1 MFSYLRPHR
10 RIASTPSSPIPE
22 VPSFEPPARPDHG
35 HPPRP
40 HDARF
45 DDESS
50 PISSPPFLP
59 PVARV
64 SSAGYGNTFE
74 NLSFT
79 GKTTSHGHDPRG
91 QSWGDAKLNNGQKGG
106 SELGS
111 SQKSPLSASNQRPES
126 AENAGPVP
134 TRNAGSDHARSQ
146 SNAVYDSNTK
156 KFFGPMTPDLDI
168 KSTGRRPTG
177 ARIPS
182 PTLEAPPTQSS
193 KGRLKMLNPMALLA
207 RRRTS
212 QAITQLTPESLT
224 TNFNSNDSFDPRI
237 KGTVVHDFSVPR
249 GPRRN
254 VSHNDVSTAD
264 GTRPF
269 QRSPYADSATSEKA
283 GNHTPVFTENFEE
296 EQYPAAGPH
305 VRKANDLSDLT
316 APKPMYARET
326 QRPVDQSAASKGND
340 ELQAG
345 DLKRLSA
352 QRFSSDAGPPVLPK
366 AETPAPVE
374 PKRISIDPASTPPK
388 PRPSSKNGGRA
399 RNVSDVSAKDI
410 PKHMKSTS
418 SRFSFDM
425 IGAAEQER
433 LLEDRHRQKALEKK
447 NTLDSNDDQ
456 QIYDEDDDFNYDDM
470 MDDDGLEERI
480 PGVNA
485 DYDEEDAFAGFDGGY
500 EEEIP
505 GINTTSLEEIEEME
519 EQQEM
524 EKTAPVKNEAQPGL
538 LDGSVAGFTFQ
549 PHVPSPMSPYTPGA
563 ATTPRDSS
571 GQVIGFA
578 MTKYSPCLTSDPPNS
593 VFTPVSPDG
602 NLVLPDKQL
611 PEGKSISGS
620 NSQGLGIVTEVP
632 NESQEEV
639 TQQQSSKS
647 TSFPYVAGLDDDD
660 LYFDDGMIGLEG
672 EGDENRDAV
681 VFDESL
687 FDNNDTDEYGRP
699 IKDQFMAAQ
708 RSNVGPTNVAGTV
721 EEAKEDTLSPLSPAT
736 NRPVGGLAP
745 QPSFSENRT
754 SDAAPIQLMTQ
765 SLTQDKLAE
774 YQASL
779 AAAAFSAAASGKFR
793 RDSTQSLFHIDSDRE
808 ENQPG
813 LVTDSGHTSSQYEH
827 LSPSY
832 DDDFDYDDAL
842 EDDEFIAAANAEALA
857 NDQDGFYGQEFGFYS
872 HPAASSAEYVNGG
885 YFGPRGMDGIIRS
898 QSGRIASRE
907 PNLTPI
913 TERSEYSNRNSFMS
927 ISHLHAP
934 SGSSPIVSPG
944 LAQLMIAESYEKG
957 SDMSMEALLKLRS
970 RAWGGS
976 QASVKSSGSNGN
988 GNGNASP
995 KSVDGSGSPVA
1006 TGPLVQSLW
1015 SRRKSS
1021 AFGLVNEEIESG
1033 IGDAGNL
1040 NTNQSSPELEQGK
1053 PAVRDVSSENEHEGD
1068 AEKVRRPSFTK
1079 QHKSTTSAESIS
1091 YMKEDDPIKG
1101 ERWVLERRRTADS
1114 GEVEVLGREV
1124 LSGGAI

>member
-134 TRNAGSDHARSQ
+134 TRNAGSDHSRSQ

-456 QIYDEDDDFNYDDM
+456 QTYDEDDDFNYDDM

-639 TQQQSSKS
+639 THQQSSKS

-1021 AFGLVNEEIESG
+1021 AFGLVNEAIESG

>member
-10 RIASTPSSPIPE
+10 RIPSTPSSPIPE

-45 DDESS
+45 EDESS

-74 NLSFT
+74 NLSFN
-79 GKTTSHGHDPRG
+79 GKITTHSHDPRG
-91 QSWGDAKLNNGQKGG
+91 QNWVDAKLNNGQKGG
-106 SELGS
+106 PEFGS
-111 SQKSPLSASNQRPES
+111 SQKSPLYTSNQKSES
-126 AENAGPVP
+126 AEHAGSVP
-134 TRNAGSDHARSQ
+134 TRNAGSEHSRSQ
-146 SNAVYDSNTK
+146 SNAIYDSNTK
-156 KFFGPMTPDLDI
+156 KFFGPMTPELDL

-182 PTLEAPPTQSS
+182 PTLEAPPTQPS

-224 TNFNSNDSFDPRI
+224 TNFNSNDNFDPRI
-237 KGTVVHDFSVPR
+237 KGTVVHDFSAPR

-264 GTRPF
+264 GTRSF
-269 QRSPYADSATSEKA
+269 QRSPYADSATSDKA

-326 QRPVDQSAASKGND
+326 QRPVDQGTASKGND

-352 QRFSSDAGPPVLPK
+352 QKLSSDAGPPVLPK
-366 AETPAPVE
+366 AETPGPVE
-374 PKRISIDPASTPPK
+374 SKHISIDPASTPPK
-388 PRPSSKNGGRA
+388 ARPSSKNSGRA

-447 NTLDSNDDQ
+447 NNLDSNDDQ

-500 EEEIP
+500 EEDIP
-505 GINTTSLEEIEEME
+505 GINTSTLEEIEEAE

-524 EKTAPVKNEAQPGL
+524 EQTAPVKNEPQPDL
-538 LDGSVAGFTFQ
+538 LDGNVAGFTFQ

-563 ATTPRDSS
+563 ATTPRDSN

-578 MTKYSPCLTSDPPNS
+578 MTKYSPCLTSDPPSS
-593 VFTPVSPDG
+593 VFTPISPDG
-602 NLVLPDKQL
+602 NLHLPDKQL
-611 PEGKSISGS
+611 PEG
-620 NSQGLGIVTEVP
+620 NSVTESKFQGLGIVTEVP
-632 NESQEEV
+632 DESQDDI

-647 TSFPYVAGLDDDD
+647 TSFPYMAGLDDDDD
-660 LYFDDGMIGLEG
+660 LYFDDGMIGLEA
-672 EGDENRDAV
+672 EGDETRDAGG
-681 VFDESL
+681 FDESL

-708 RSNVGPTNVAGTV
+708 MPSVAPTGVAATTG
-721 EEAKEDTLSPLSPAT
+721 EPKEDTLSPLSPTA

-754 SDAAPIQLMTQ
+754 SDAAPIQLITQ
-765 SLTQDKLAE
+765 SLTQDKLAA

-872 HPAASSAEYVNGG
+872 HPAASSAEYINGG

-934 SGSSPIVSPG
+934 SGSSPMVSPG

-976 QASVKSSGSNGN
+976 QASVKSLGSNGN
-988 GNGNASP
+988 GNTSP

-1006 TGPLVQSLW
+1006 AGPLVQSLW

-1021 AFGLVNEEIESG
+1021 AFGLVNEEMESG
-1033 IGDAGNL
+1033 IGDVGNL
-1040 NTNQSSPELEQGK
+1040 NTNQSSPELEGGNTT
-1053 PAVRDVSSENEHEGD
+1053 ARDVLSGNEHEGD
-1068 AEKVRRPSFTK
+1068 VEKIRRPSFIK

>member
-134 TRNAGSDHARSQ
+134 TRNAGSDHSRSQ

-388 PRPSSKNGGRA
+388 PRPSSRNGGRA

-647 TSFPYVAGLDDDD
+647 TSFPYVTGLDDDD

-1021 AFGLVNEEIESG
+1021 AFGLVNGEIESG

>member
-10 RIASTPSSPIPE
+10 RIPSTPSSPIPE

-45 DDESS
+45 EDESS

-74 NLSFT
+74 NLSFN
-79 GKTTSHGHDPRG
+79 GKITTHSHDPRG
-91 QSWGDAKLNNGQKGG
+91 QSWVDAKLNNGQKGG
-106 SELGS
+106 PEFGS
-111 SQKSPLSASNQRPES
+111 SQKSPLYTSNQKSES
-126 AENAGPVP
+126 AEHAGPVP
-134 TRNAGSDHARSQ
+134 TRNAGSDHSRSQ
-146 SNAVYDSNTK
+146 SNVIYDSNTK
-156 KFFGPMTPDLDI
+156 KFFGAMTPELDI

-224 TNFNSNDSFDPRI
+224 TNFNSNDNFDPRI
-237 KGTVVHDFSVPR
+237 KGTVVHDFSAPR

-254 VSHNDVSTAD
+254 VSHNDVNTAD
-264 GTRPF
+264 GNRSF
-269 QRSPYADSATSEKA
+269 QRSPYADSATSDKA

-326 QRPVDQSAASKGND
+326 QRPVDQGTASKGND
-340 ELQAG
+340 DLQAG

-352 QRFSSDAGPPVLPK
+352 QRLSSDAGPPVLSK
-366 AETPAPVE
+366 AETPGPAE
-374 PKRISIDPASTPPK
+374 SKHISIDPASTPPK
-388 PRPSSKNGGRA
+388 ACPSSKNGGRA

-447 NTLDSNDDQ
+447 NNLDSNDDQ

-500 EEEIP
+500 EEDIP
-505 GINTTSLEEIEEME
+505 GINTSTLEEIEEAE

-524 EKTAPVKNEAQPGL
+524 EQTAAVKNEPQPGL
-538 LDGSVAGFTFQ
+538 LDGNVAAFTFQ
-549 PHVPSPMSPYTPGA
+549 PHVSSPMSPYTPGA
-563 ATTPRDSS
+563 ATTPRDSN

-578 MTKYSPCLTSDPPNS
+578 MTKYSPCLTPDPPSS
-593 VFTPVSPDG
+593 VFTPISPDG
-602 NLVLPDKQL
+602 NLHLPDKQL
-611 PEGKSISGS
+611 PEGKSITGS
-620 NSQGLGIVTEVP
+620 HSQGLGIVTEVP
-632 NESQEEV
+632 HESQDDI

-660 LYFDDGMIGLEG
+660 DLYFDDGMIGLEA
-672 EGDENRDAV
+672 EGDETRDAGG
-681 VFDESL
+681 FDESL

-708 RSNVGPTNVAGTV
+708 MLNVVPTGVAGTIG
-721 EEAKEDTLSPLSPAT
+721 EPKEDTLSPLSPTA

-754 SDAAPIQLMTQ
+754 SDAAPIQLITQ
-765 SLTQDKLAE
+765 SLTQDKLAA

-813 LVTDSGHTSSQYEH
+813 LVTDSGHTSSQYDH

-885 YFGPRGMDGIIRS
+885 YFGPRGMDGMIRS

-934 SGSSPIVSPG
+934 SGSSPMVSPG

-957 SDMSMEALLKLRS
+957 SDMSIEALLKLRS

-988 GNGNASP
+988 GNASP

-1006 TGPLVQSLW
+1006 AGPLLQSLW

-1021 AFGLVNEEIESG
+1021 AFGLVNEETESG
-1033 IGDAGNL
+1033 IEDVGNL
-1040 NTNQSSPELEQGK
+1040 NTNQSSPELEHGTT
-1053 PAVRDVSSENEHEGD
+1053 AARDVSSGNEHEGD
-1068 AEKVRRPSFTK
+1068 VEKVQRPSFIK

-1091 YMKEDDPIKG
+1091 YVKEDDPVKG
-1101 ERWVLERRRTADS
+1101 GRWVLERRRTADS

-1124 LSGGAI
+1124 VSGGAI

>member
-134 TRNAGSDHARSQ
+134 TRNAGSDHSRSQ

-388 PRPSSKNGGRA
+388 PRPSSRNGGRA

-647 TSFPYVAGLDDDD
+647 TSFPYVTGLDDDD

-754 SDAAPIQLMTQ
+754 SEAAPIQLMTQ

-944 LAQLMIAESYEKG
+944 LAQLMIAESYEKS

-988 GNGNASP
+988 GNENASP

-1021 AFGLVNEEIESG
+1021 AFGLVNGEIESG

>member
-134 TRNAGSDHARSQ
+134 TRNAGSDHSRSQ

-1021 AFGLVNEEIESG
+1021 AFGLVNEAIESG

-1091 YMKEDDPIKG
+1091 YMKEGDPIKG

>member
-134 TRNAGSDHARSQ
+134 TRNAGSDHSRSQ

-340 ELQAG
+340 E
-345 DLKRLSA
+345 LSA

-639 TQQQSSKS
+639 THQQSSKS

-1021 AFGLVNEEIESG
+1021 AFGLVNEAIESG

>member
-134 TRNAGSDHARSQ
+134 TRNAGSDHSRSQ

-639 TQQQSSKS
+639 THQQSSKS

-1021 AFGLVNEEIESG
+1021 AFGLVNEAIESG

>member
-134 TRNAGSDHARSQ
+134 TRNAGSDHSRSQ

-593 VFTPVSPDG
+593 VFTPISPDG

-1021 AFGLVNEEIESG
+1021 AFGLVNEAIESG

-1079 QHKSTTSAESIS
+1079 QDKSTTSAESIS

>member
-79 GKTTSHGHDPRG
+79 GKITSHGHDPRG

-111 SQKSPLSASNQRPES
+111 SQKSPLSTSSQRPES

-134 TRNAGSDHARSQ
+134 TRNAGSDHSRSQ

-254 VSHNDVSTAD
+254 VSHNDVNTAD

-326 QRPVDQSAASKGND
+326 QRPVDQSTASKGND

-388 PRPSSKNGGRA
+388 ARPSSKNGGRA

-447 NTLDSNDDQ
+447 NTLDSSDDQ

-524 EKTAPVKNEAQPGL
+524 EKTAPVKNEVQPGL

-563 ATTPRDSS
+563 ATTPRDSN

-578 MTKYSPCLTSDPPNS
+578 MTKYSPCLTSGPPNS
-593 VFTPVSPDG
+593 VFTPISPDG

-611 PEGKSISGS
+611 PERKSISES
-620 NSQGLGIVTEVP
+620 NSQGLAIVTEVP

-708 RSNVGPTNVAGTV
+708 RSNVGPTNVAGTA
-721 EEAKEDTLSPLSPAT
+721 EEPKEDTLSPLSPAT

-934 SGSSPIVSPG
+934 SGSSPMVSPG

-988 GNGNASP
+988 GNASP

-1021 AFGLVNEEIESG
+1021 AFGLVNEEMESG
-1033 IGDAGNL
+1033 IGGAGNL

-1068 AEKVRRPSFTK
+1068 VEKARRPSFTK

>member
-45 DDESS
+45 EDESS

-79 GKTTSHGHDPRG
+79 GKITSHGYDPRG

-106 SELGS
+106 SEFGS
-111 SQKSPLSASNQRPES
+111 SQKSPLYTSNQKPES

-134 TRNAGSDHARSQ
+134 TRNAGSDHSRSQ
-146 SNAVYDSNTK
+146 SNAIYDSNTK
-156 KFFGPMTPDLDI
+156 KFFGPITPDLDI
-168 KSTGRRPTG
+168 KSIGRRPTG

-237 KGTVVHDFSVPR
+237 KGTVVHDFSAPR

-254 VSHNDVSTAD
+254 VSYNDVNTAD
-264 GTRPF
+264 GTRSF
-269 QRSPYADSATSEKA
+269 QRSPYADSATGEKA

-316 APKPMYARET
+316 APKPMYAREM
-326 QRPVDQSAASKGND
+326 QRPADQNTASKGND

-366 AETPAPVE
+366 AETPGPVE

-388 PRPSSKNGGRA
+388 ARPSSKNGGRA

-447 NTLDSNDDQ
+447 NTLDNNDDQ

-524 EKTAPVKNEAQPGL
+524 EQTAPVKNEAQPGL

-563 ATTPRDSS
+563 ATTPRDSN

-593 VFTPVSPDG
+593 VFTPISPDG

-611 PEGKSISGS
+611 PEGNSISGS
-620 NSQGLGIVTEVP
+620 NFQGLGIVTEVP
-632 NESQEEV
+632 NESEEDV
-639 TQQQSSKS
+639 TQQESSKS

-672 EGDENRDAV
+672 EGDENRDAG

-708 RSNVGPTNVAGTV
+708 RFNVGPTSTV
-721 EEAKEDTLSPLSPAT
+721 EEPKDDTLSPLSPTA

-754 SDAAPIQLMTQ
+754 SGAAPIQLIIQ
-765 SLTQDKLAE
+765 SLTQDKLAA

-872 HPAASSAEYVNGG
+872 HPAASSAEYINGG

-934 SGSSPIVSPG
+934 PSGSSPMVSPG

-976 QASVKSSGSNGN
+976 QASVKSLGSN

-1021 AFGLVNEEIESG
+1021 AFGLVNEEMESG
-1033 IGDAGNL
+1033 IGDVGNL
-1040 NTNQSSPELEQGK
+1040 NTDQSSPELEQAK
-1053 PAVRDVSSENEHEGD
+1053 STARDVSSWNENEGEV
-1068 AEKVRRPSFTK
+1068 EKVRRSSFTK